1 MKLSKRKIK
10 NVMKWAFYS
19 YGSAAALGVIEEDQA
34 RFFYSVLEHSE
45 YEEAAEWWK
54 ENYPTDEYSTYGEV
68 LPEGPVFEMCL
79 ECYEDAANMVSRIF
93 FG

>member
-1 MKLSKRKIK
+1 MRLRKRVIKAAMKQ
-10 NVMKWAFYS
+10 AFYS
-19 YGSAAALGVIEEDQA
+19 YGAVGALGVMPEEQA
-34 RFFYSVLEHSE
+34 QFFYSNIEDE

-54 ENYPTDEYSTYGEV
+54 ENYPVEDYSPYGEV

-79 ECYEDAANMVSRIF
+79 ECYEDAANMVSRVF